1 MMNREMNELK
11 ITSEEFDIKS
21 EAGSASTDS
30 GDRTGFTLV
39 PGPESAAL
47 GINAS
52 ATRGVDHKSADKI
65 DKLRRAS
72 KIDLATQV
80 DAGIC
85 ESEG

>member
-1 MMNREMNELK
+1 
-11 ITSEEFDIKS
+11 
-21 EAGSASTDS
+21 
-30 GDRTGFTLV
+30 LV